1 MGNKLKILLII
12 APVLLFS
19 CSSGDNYDSNTQISK
34 YNNKNT
40 DVFSD
45 QKYQEI
51 YTNLYLRLALEKS
64 LDAEALNLF
73 LSDMSL
79 IKSDQLIEKLSS
91 IAKASYRYEDLILIS
106 NYWIKI
112 NKNSYKAISYGFSAS
127 VELNKKNVAEDFY
140 NNFVLLTNPKS
151 NRDFARILFELQSN
165 KNRNNVISFIDDLIE
180 DNNSRQLRIAYI
192 DLLYT
197 FNLPHQVIENVNSI
211 KIFNDRH
218 LTRLYANSNFLIGNL
233 DLARDALEKFLKDKK
248 LTDRQVQ
255 LELAEVYLNLN
266 SLDEATQVIDNL
278 LVLTPNDSDLIYDI
292 SILLY
297 ESKFYEEAEKYLAK
311 IVTNENR
318 VDYLRGMLDLE
329 KNNIDEAISHFDRVD
344 NYSYKLPAMFAKSE
358 AISKK
363 NGYIDAITFLNSL
376 DNLASK
382 QDMIRVLMKKIE
394 ILRANEKY
402 EEIVNL
408 TREYLDNHNNDINV
422 IYSRAMA
429 YEAMGEIEKMETD
442 LRNILKVDYEN
453 TNTLNALGYSLTIHT
468 DRYAEALDMIER
480 AYSHDPGNSAI
491 IDSLAWVHYKLGNM
505 NNALKYSKLAYEKD
519 KDPEIIEHYCIILL
533 KMGMLNE
540 FEDVVIE
547 NERIPDNKKLIEKLK
562 RLKSETS
569 I

>member
-1 MGNKLKILLII
+1 M
-12 APVLLFS
+12 
-19 CSSGDNYDSNTQISK
+19 
-34 YNNKNT
+34 
-40 DVFSD
+40 
-45 QKYQEI
+45 
-51 YTNLYLRLALEKS
+51 
-64 LDAEALNLF
+64 
-73 LSDMSL
+73 
-79 IKSDQLIEKLSS
+79 
-91 IAKASYRYEDLILIS
+91 
-106 NYWIKI
+106 
-112 NKNSYKAISYGFSAS
+112 
-127 VELNKKNVAEDFY
+127 
-140 NNFVLLTNPKS
+140 
-151 NRDFARILFELQSN
+151 
-165 KNRNNVISFIDDLIE
+165 
-180 DNNSRQLRIAYI
+180 
-192 DLLYT
+192 
-197 FNLPHQVIENVNSI
+197 
-211 KIFNDRH
+211 
-218 LTRLYANSNFLIGNL
+218 
-233 DLARDALEKFLKDKK
+233 
-248 LTDRQVQ
+248 
-255 LELAEVYLNLN
+255 
-266 SLDEATQVIDNL
+266 DEATQIIDNL

-394 ILRANEKY
+394 ILRTNEKY
-402 EEIVNL
+402 EEIINL

-442 LRNILKVDYEN
+442 LRNILKVVYEN

-468 DRYAEALDMIER
+468 DRYTEALDMIER

-505 NNALKYSKLAYEKD
+505 ENAVKYSKLAYEKD

-533 KMGMLNE
+533 KMDMLND
-540 FEDVVIE
+540 FEDVIIE

>member
-1 MGNKLKILLII
+1 MVNKLKILLISVSI
-12 APVLLFS
+12 FLFS
-19 CSSGDNYDSNTQISK
+19 CSSGNNYDSNVNISK

-45 QKYQEI
+45 EKYQEI
-51 YTNLYLRLALEKS
+51 YTNIYLRLALEKS
-64 LDAEALNLF
+64 LDTEALDFF
-73 LSDMSL
+73 LSDMSSV
-79 IKSDQLIEKLSS
+79 KSDQLIEELCN
-91 IAKASYRYEDLILIS
+91 IAKTNYRYDDLIAIS
-106 NYWIKI
+106 NYWRKA
-112 NKNSYKAISYGFSAS
+112 NNTSYKAISYGFSAS
-127 VELNKKNVAEDFY
+127 VELNKKNRAEDFY
-140 NNFVLLTNPKS
+140 NDFVVLTSPKS

-165 KNRNNVISFIDDLIE
+165 KNRSNVINFIDELIKE
-180 DNNSRQLRIAYI
+180 NNSRELRIAYI

-197 FNLPHQVIENVNSI
+197 FNLPHQVIENINNI
-211 KIFNDRH
+211 KIYNDRH
-218 LTRLYANSNFLIGNL
+218 LTRLYANSNVLIGNL
-233 DLARDALEKFLKDKK
+233 NLARDVLEQFLKDKK

-255 LELAEVYLNLN
+255 LELTEVYLNLN
-266 SLDEATQVIDNL
+266 SLDEATQIIDNL
-278 LVLTPNDSDLIYDI
+278 LVLTPNDSNLLYDI

-297 ESKFYEEAEKYLAK
+297 KSKFYEEAEKYLAK

-329 KNNIDEAISHFDRVD
+329 KNNIDEAISHFDRID
-344 NYSYKLPAMFAKSE
+344 NYSLKLPAMFAKSE

-394 ILRANEKY
+394 ILRANEKF
-402 EEIVNL
+402 EEIISL
-408 TREYLDNHNNDINV
+408 TREYIDNHNNDINV

-468 DRYAEALDMIER
+468 ERYTEALDMIER

-491 IDSLAWVHYKLGNM
+491 IDSLAWVYYKLGNM
-505 NNALKYSKLAYEKD
+505 ENALKYSKLAYEKD
-519 KDPEIIEHYCIILL
+519 KDPEIIEHYCLILL

-540 FEDVVIE
+540 FEDVIIE
-547 NERIPDNKKLIEKLK
+547 NEKIPDNKKLIEKLK

>member
-1 MGNKLKILLII
+1 MVNKLKILLISVSI
-12 APVLLFS
+12 FLFS
-19 CSSGDNYDSNTQISK
+19 CSSGNNYDSNVNISK

-45 QKYQEI
+45 EKYQEI
-51 YTNLYLRLALEKS
+51 YTNIYLRLALEKS
-64 LDAEALNLF
+64 LDTEALDFF
-73 LSDMSL
+73 LSDMSSV
-79 IKSDQLIEKLSS
+79 KSDQLIEELCN
-91 IAKASYRYEDLILIS
+91 IAKTNYRYDDLIAIS
-106 NYWIKI
+106 NYWRKA
-112 NKNSYKAISYGFSAS
+112 NNTSYKAISYGFSAS
-127 VELNKKNVAEDFY
+127 VELNKKNRAEDFY
-140 NNFVLLTNPKS
+140 NDFVVLTSPKS

-165 KNRNNVISFIDDLIE
+165 KNRSNVINFIDELIKE
-180 DNNSRQLRIAYI
+180 NNSRELRIAYI

-197 FNLPHQVIENVNSI
+197 FNLPHQVIENINNI
-211 KIFNDRH
+211 KIYNDRH
-218 LTRLYANSNFLIGNL
+218 LTRLYANSNVLIGNL
-233 DLARDALEKFLKDKK
+233 NLARDVLEQFLKDKK

-255 LELAEVYLNLN
+255 LELTEVYLNLN
-266 SLDEATQVIDNL
+266 SLDEATQIIDNL

-297 ESKFYEEAEKYLAK
+297 KSKFYKEAEKYLAK

-394 ILRANEKY
+394 ILRTNEKY
-402 EEIVNL
+402 EEIINL

-468 DRYAEALDMIER
+468 ERYTEALDMIER

-491 IDSLAWVHYKLGNM
+491 IDSLAWVYYKLGNM
-505 NNALKYSKLAYEKD
+505 ENALKYSKLAYEKD

-540 FEDVVIE
+540 FEDVIIE
-547 NERIPDNKKLIEKLK
+547 NEKIPDNKKLIEKLK